1 MINEVSITALGVIE
15 NANIEL
21 GPGLNVLTGETGAGK
36 TMVLTAV
43 ELLLGARADAGKIR
57 AGHERATIDAFF
69 TLPPAAR
76 AHLAAECDLEE
87 LTDGSDELVISRTL
101 TPTRSRAHVNH
112 RPVTAATL
120 ATLAPVLATIHGQ
133 ADQLA
138 LRSPARQLQ
147 FLDEYG
153 GDRVHQLKT
162 QYQQAWAAAVAA
174 KKQLDHFLK
183 NRDTAQLQYDT
194 LAPVIANIDQLQP
207 EVGEEER
214 LTEEAERIGNVEQL
228 RHGLAA
234 AYRELSGDV
243 GAGTEALDAAAR
255 ELQRVADTD
264 RSLSELATRAG
275 QIAVEAQTLAQD
287 IRSEIDSLQADP
299 ARLEWINQRLQSL
312 RALLRGRALDVAG
325 LLQWAEEKRAELEDL
340 EAGDERYDELKNQL
354 AKAQGE
360 VLNVGAQL
368 TRARQTSASELA
380 SAVNR
385 ELAALAMASAKV
397 RVNLS
402 ARPKPG
408 PEGLDQVEITLQAHP
423 DANPVALGAG
433 ASGGELSRVMLALE
447 VSLANRAG
455 QQTSGAQPATYI
467 FDEVDAGIGGSTAL
481 AVGQRLAQLARKRQV
496 IVVTH
501 LPQVAA
507 WADHHFV
514 IDRDGATTTVRSVS
528 GDTREA
534 ELARMLSGTPGSRT
548 ARAHAAELLTRT
560 KMAES
565 KA

>member
-69 TLPPAAR
+69 TLPPTAR
-76 AHLAAECDLEE
+76 TELAQQCDFEA
-87 LTDGSDELVISRTL
+87 LTAGSDELVISRTL

-112 RPVTAATL
+112 RPVTATTL
-120 ATLAPVLATIHGQ
+120 TALAPVLATIHGQ

-153 GDRVHQLKT
+153 GENLLRVKT
-162 QYQQAWAAAVAA
+162 QYQEAWAAAVAA
-174 KKQLDHFLK
+174 KKQLDHFLN
-183 NRDTAQLQYDT
+183 NRDSAQLQYDA
-194 LAPVIANIDQLQP
+194 LAPVIASIDQLQP

-228 RHGLAA
+228 RHALAG
-234 AYRELSGDV
+234 AYRELVSTE

-264 RSLSELATRAG
+264 RSLSELANRAG
-275 QIAVEAQTLAQD
+275 QIAVDAHTLAQD
-287 IRSEIDSLQADP
+287 VRTQIDTLQADP
-299 ARLEWINQRLQSL
+299 ARLEWINQRLQAL
-312 RALLRGRALDVAG
+312 RNLLRGRALDVAG
-325 LLQWAEEKRAELEDL
+325 LLEWAEQKRAELQDL
-340 EAGDERYDELKNQL
+340 QAGDERYDELKNQL
-354 AKAQGE
+354 TNAQSK
-360 VLNVGAQL
+360 VLSVGARL
-368 TRARQTSASELA
+368 TRERQSAASALA

-385 ELAALAMASAKV
+385 ELGELAMGSAKV
-397 RVNLS
+397 RVQLT
-402 ARPKPG
+402 ARPKPS
-408 PEGLDQVEITLQAHP
+408 PEGLDQVDMTLQAHP
-423 DANPVALGAG
+423 DANPVPLGAG

-447 VSLANRAG
+447 VSLANRASHTSIGG
-455 QQTSGAQPATYI
+455 QSATYI

-481 AVGQRLAQLARKRQV
+481 AVGQRLAQLATQRQV

-514 IDRDGATTTVRSVS
+514 INRDGATTTVRSVS

-548 ARAHAAELLTRT
+548 ARAHAAELLART